1 MAFKLMFYGEID
13 QCVTAD
19 FSPKFEQVP
28 GSHGFKLLVME
39 YPGGKKEIARGDS
52 RLLDQVEQHCLS
64 VADAKFAKNIVAKLK
79 SW

>member
-1 MAFKLMFYGEID
+1 
-13 QCVTAD
+13 
-19 FSPKFEQVP
+19 
-28 GSHGFKLLVME
+28 ME